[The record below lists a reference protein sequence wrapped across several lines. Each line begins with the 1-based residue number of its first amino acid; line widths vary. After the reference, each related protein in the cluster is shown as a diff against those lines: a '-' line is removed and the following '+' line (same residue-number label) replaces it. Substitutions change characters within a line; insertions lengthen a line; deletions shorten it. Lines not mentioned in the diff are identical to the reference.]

1 MLAKVALAVLF
12 CRWTAVV
19 ASQWLP
25 RSGFGNRILTAQGK
39 LELPQSTAFSLDFSD
54 ADGADDVENMTSQLL
69 NQLQSSSM
77 MDDVEDTHNS
87 RPQEA
92 ASMVRDLQWHG
103 TTTLAFK
110 HNDSIIVCVD
120 SKAST
125 GEYIASKT
133 VKKVIPITESI
144 VATMAGGAADC
155 YHNIRRVGTLM
166 KIEEATMGLDI
177 TVKAA
182 AKLLQSIVLSKSG
195 PLLLVTPIDRV
206 IGSHRCPMGARRWR
220 KSSIRLHGCRYRCHL
235 WSAMYVQRPLFS
247 QVLVS

>member
-1 MLAKVALAVLF
+1 MLVQISVGVALCLLF
-12 CRWTAVV
+12 RLTAVG
-19 ASQWLP
+19 ASLWL
-25 RSGFGNRILTAQGK
+25 SEGFGNRLLAGDRIAHL
-39 LELPQSTAFSLDFSD
+39 QSAMFPVGFDGEADLD
-54 ADGADDVENMTSQLL
+54 DDVELMTTQLL
-69 NQLQSSSM
+69 NQLEPSGI
-77 MDDVEDTHNS
+77 DDDETHS
-87 RPQEA
+87 RSHEA
-92 ASMVRDLQWHG
+92 ASRVRSLQWHG

-110 HNDSIIVCVD
+110 HHDAIIVCVD

-182 AKLLQSIVLSKSG
+182 AKLLQNIILSKYSFHAY
-195 PLLLVTPIDRV
+195 PPYALLVNV
-206 IGSHRCPMGARRWR
+206 KGSQTIPFG
-220 KSSIRLHGCRYRCHL
+220 
-235 WSAMYVQRPLFS
+235 
-247 QVLVS
+247 

>member
-1 MLAKVALAVLF
+1 MLAYISVGVVICLLF
-12 CRWTAVV
+12 RLTAVG
-19 ASQWLP
+19 ASQWLAE
-25 RSGFGNRILTAQGK
+25 GFGKSLLAGGK
-39 LELPQSTAFSLDFSD
+39 PAHFRSAMFPFDFDRAADVDLDDEVELMST
-54 ADGADDVENMTSQLL
+54 QLL
-69 NQLQSSSM
+69 NQLRPSAV
-77 MDDVEDTHNS
+77 DDDDDDEEDEDHS
-87 RPQEA
+87 RSHEA
-92 ASMVRDLQWHG
+92 ASNVRNLQWHG

-110 HNDSIIVCVD
+110 HNDAIIVCVD

-182 AKLLQSIVLSKSG
+182 AKLLQNIVLSKYDFYG
-195 PLLLVTPIDRV
+195 YCLLFIKEENLI
-206 IGSHRCPMGARRWR
+206 A
-220 KSSIRLHGCRYRCHL
+220 
-235 WSAMYVQRPLFS
+235 
-247 QVLVS
+247 